1 MNSMTGYGLFEKKC
15 EDFYI
20 KVEMKSVNNRYLDMN
35 VRMPGSIMY
44 AEEAVRSFIKSK
56 IKRGK
61 VDIFIN
67 FEYLDSSQVEIDI
80 DYELLNKYISIS
92 KELEENYGLSSD
104 LSFSKIMK
112 DSNIVKAQKADFDGD
127 YIKEELLKVLDE
139 AAKDFLKSRAFEG
152 EKIREDFKVKL
163 DEVERLT
170 YFVEERAPISLKEN
184 ENRLRERVAEF
195 LQSSEVNEDRI
206 LTEIAIMLDKL
217 SIDEEITRLKIHIQ
231 NFNDIINE
239 EGPIGR
245 KLDFLIQELNREA
258 NTIGSK
264 SNDIEITSAVVM
276 LKSEIEKLREQAQ
289 NVE

>member
-61 VDIFIN
+61 VDVFIN

-127 YIKEELLKVLDE
+127 YIKEELLKVLDG

>member
-1 MNSMTGYGLFEKKC
+1 MNSMTGYGLFERKC

-20 KVEMKSVNNRYLDMN
+20 KVEMKSVNNRYLDTN

-61 VDIFIN
+61 VDVFIN

-170 YFVEERAPISLKEN
+170 YFIEERAPLSLKEN

-195 LQSSEVNEDRI
+195 LQLSEVNEDRI

-276 LKSEIEKLREQAQ
+276 LKSEIEKLREQTQ

>member
-20 KVEMKSVNNRYLDMN
+20 KVEMKSVNNRYLDMSI
-35 VRMPGSIMY
+35 RMPSSIMY

-61 VDIFIN
+61 VDVFVN

-80 DYELLNKYISIS
+80 DYKLLNKYIIIS
-92 KELEENYGLSSD
+92 KELEENFGLSSD

-112 DSNIVKAQKADFDGD
+112 DSNIVKPQKADFDGD
-127 YIKEELLKVLDE
+127 YIKEELLRVLDE
-139 AAKDFLKSRAFEG
+139 AAKDFIKSRAFEG

-163 DEVERLT
+163 NEVERLT
-170 YFVEERAPISLKEN
+170 YFIEERAPISLIEN
-184 ENRLRERVAEF
+184 ENRLRDRVAEF
-195 LQSSEVNEDRI
+195 LQASEINEDRI

-231 NFNDIINE
+231 NFNDIIHE

-245 KLDFLIQELNREA
+245 KLDFLIQEMNREA

-264 SNDIEITSAVVM
+264 SNDIELTSTVVM

>member
-61 VDIFIN
+61 VDVFIN

-92 KELEENYGLSSD
+92 KELEEKYGLSSD

-127 YIKEELLKVLDE
+127 YIKEELLKVLDG

>member
-35 VRMPGSIMY
+35 VRMPSSIMY

-61 VDIFIN
+61 VDVFIN

>member
-152 EKIREDFKVKL
+152 EKIREDFKIKL

>member
-61 VDIFIN
+61 VDVFIN

-152 EKIREDFKVKL
+152 EKIREDFKIKL

-170 YFVEERAPISLKEN
+170 YFIEERAPLSLKEN
-184 ENRLRERVAEF
+184 ENRLRERIAEF

>member
-61 VDIFIN
+61 LDVFIN

-92 KELEENYGLSSD
+92 KELEEKYGLSSD

-276 LKSEIEKLREQAQ
+276 LKSEIEKLREQTQ

>member
-35 VRMPGSIMY
+35 VRMPSSIMY

-61 VDIFIN
+61 VDVFIN

-170 YFVEERAPISLKEN
+170 YFIEERAPLSLKEN
-184 ENRLRERVAEF
+184 ENRLRERIAEF

>member
-61 VDIFIN
+61 VDVFIN

-152 EKIREDFKVKL
+152 EKIREDFKIKL

-170 YFVEERAPISLKEN
+170 DFVEERAPISLKEN

-231 NFNDIINE
+231 NFN
-239 EGPIGR
+239 
-245 KLDFLIQELNREA
+245 
-258 NTIGSK
+258 
-264 SNDIEITSAVVM
+264 
-276 LKSEIEKLREQAQ
+276 
-289 NVE
+289 

>member
-1 MNSMTGYGLFEKKC
+1 MTGYGLFEKKC

-20 KVEMKSVNNRYLDMN
+20 KVEMKSVNNRYLDMSI
-35 VRMPGSIMY
+35 RMPSSIMY

-61 VDIFIN
+61 VDVFVN

-80 DYELLNKYISIS
+80 DYKLLNKYIIIS
-92 KELEENYGLSSD
+92 KELEENFGLSSD

-112 DSNIVKAQKADFDGD
+112 DSNIVKPQKADFDGD
-127 YIKEELLKVLDE
+127 YIKEELLRVLDE
-139 AAKDFLKSRAFEG
+139 AAKDFIKSRAFEG

-170 YFVEERAPISLKEN
+170 YFIEERAPISLNEN
-184 ENRLRERVAEF
+184 ENRLRNRLAEF
-195 LQSSEVNEDRI
+195 LQSSEINEDRI

-239 EGPIGR
+239 KGPIGR
-245 KLDFLIQELNREA
+245 KLDFLIQEMNREA

-264 SNDIEITSAVVM
+264 SNDIELTSTVVM

>member
-61 VDIFIN
+61 LDVFIN

-92 KELEENYGLSSD
+92 KELEEKYGLSSD

-170 YFVEERAPISLKEN
+170 YFIEERAPISLKEN

>member
-1 MNSMTGYGLFEKKC
+1 MNSMTGYGLFERKC

-61 VDIFIN
+61 LDVFIN

>member
-61 VDIFIN
+61 VDVFIN

-127 YIKEELLKVLDE
+127 YIKEELLKVLDG

-170 YFVEERAPISLKEN
+170 YFVEERAPISLKGN

-276 LKSEIEKLREQAQ
+276 LKSEIEKLREQTQ

>member
-35 VRMPGSIMY
+35 VRMPSSIMY

-61 VDIFIN
+61 LDVFIN

-170 YFVEERAPISLKEN
+170 YFIEERAPLSLKEN
-184 ENRLRERVAEF
+184 ENRLRERIAEF

-217 SIDEEITRLKIHIQ
+217 SIDEEITRLKIHTH
-231 NFNDIINE
+231 NFNDIINQ

-245 KLDFLIQELNREA
+245 KLDFLIQEMNRES

>member
-20 KVEMKSVNNRYLDMN
+20 KVEMKSVNNRYLDTN

-61 VDIFIN
+61 VDVFIN

-152 EKIREDFKVKL
+152 EKIREDFKIKL

-170 YFVEERAPISLKEN
+170 YFIEERAPLSLKEN

>member
-1 MNSMTGYGLFEKKC
+1 
-15 EDFYI
+15 
-20 KVEMKSVNNRYLDMN
+20 
-35 VRMPGSIMY
+35 
-44 AEEAVRSFIKSK
+44 
-56 IKRGK
+56 
-61 VDIFIN
+61 
-67 FEYLDSSQVEIDI
+67 
-80 DYELLNKYISIS
+80 
-92 KELEENYGLSSD
+92 
-104 LSFSKIMK
+104 
-112 DSNIVKAQKADFDGD
+112 
-127 YIKEELLKVLDE
+127 
-139 AAKDFLKSRAFEG
+139 DFLKSRAFEG
-152 EKIREDFKVKL
+152 EKIREDFKIKL

-258 NTIGSK
+258 NT
-264 SNDIEITSAVVM
+264 
-276 LKSEIEKLREQAQ
+276 
-289 NVE
+289 

>member
-170 YFVEERAPISLKEN
+170 YFIEERAPLSLKEN

>member
-61 VDIFIN
+61 VDVFIN

-92 KELEENYGLSSD
+92 KELEEKYGLSSD

-127 YIKEELLKVLDE
+127 YIKEELLMVLDE

-152 EKIREDFKVKL
+152 EKIREDFKIKL

-170 YFVEERAPISLKEN
+170 YFIEERAPLSLKEN

>member
-1 MNSMTGYGLFEKKC
+1 MNSMTGYGLFERKC

-61 VDIFIN
+61 VDVFIN

-170 YFVEERAPISLKEN
+170 YFIEERAPLSLKEN
-184 ENRLRERVAEF
+184 ENRLRERIAEF

-231 NFNDIINE
+231 NFNDIMNE

>member
-35 VRMPGSIMY
+35 IRMPSSIMY

-61 VDIFIN
+61 VDVFVS
-67 FEYLDSSQVEIDI
+67 FEYLDSSQIEIDI
-80 DYELLNKYISIS
+80 DYKLLNKYIIIS
-92 KELEENYGLSSD
+92 KELEENFGLSSD

-112 DSNIVKAQKADFDGD
+112 DSNIVKPQKADFDGD
-127 YIKEELLKVLDE
+127 YIKEELLRVLDE
-139 AAKDFLKSRAFEG
+139 AAKDFIKSRAFEG

-163 DEVERLT
+163 NEVERLT
-170 YFVEERAPISLKEN
+170 YFIEERAPISLNEN
-184 ENRLRERVAEF
+184 ENRLRDRVSEF
-195 LQSSEVNEDRI
+195 LQASEINEDRI

-231 NFNDIINE
+231 NFNDIIHE

-245 KLDFLIQELNREA
+245 KLDFLIQEMNREA

-264 SNDIEITSAVVM
+264 SNDIELTSTVVM

>member
-44 AEEAVRSFIKSK
+44 AEEAVRSFIKLK

-127 YIKEELLKVLDE
+127 YIKEELLKVLDG

>member
-35 VRMPGSIMY
+35 VRMPSSIMY

-61 VDIFIN
+61 VDVFIN

-127 YIKEELLKVLDE
+127 YIKEELLKVLDG

-276 LKSEIEKLREQAQ
+276 LKSEIEKLREQTQ

>member
-35 VRMPGSIMY
+35 VRMPSSIMY

-61 VDIFIN
+61 LDVFIN

-170 YFVEERAPISLKEN
+170 YFIEERAPLSLKEN